1 MRPTS
6 MCSLSVKAGL
16 FLGALASCGSFA
28 YAQRPPGPRA
38 NEETFRFRFVG
49 PRAGNRVA
57 SIAGVPGDPSTYY
70 AGAASGGIWKT
81 TDGGNRWDPIFDKQP
96 VAAIGAIAVA
106 PSDPSVIY
114 VGTGE
119 AWAIRDSDVMGNG
132 VYVSTDSGKNW
143 THLGLDETGRI
154 GRILVHPANPDIAFV
169 CALGRTTG
177 PQQERGVYRTTD
189 RGQHW
194 ERVLFAD
201 ENTGCSGLTMDP
213 HNPRILLAGMW
224 QLEMHT
230 WGEFSGGPG
239 SAIYMSK
246 DGGTKWTKLE
256 GRGLSKPPVG
266 KIDVAIAPTNSNRF
280 FALIQTK

>member
-1 MRPTS
+1 MRMTS
-6 MCSLSVKAGL
+6 PWSKVA
-16 FLGALASCGSFA
+16 FLIWNLASCSA
-28 YAQRPPGPRA
+28 LSHAQQPVPPRD
-38 NEETFRFRFVG
+38 EETFRFRFVG

-70 AGAASGGIWKT
+70 AGAASGGVWKT
-81 TDGGNRWDPIFDKQP
+81 TDGGNRWEPMFDKEP
-96 VAAIGAIAVA
+96 AAAIGAIAAA
-106 PSDPSVIY
+106 PSDPSIIW

-132 VYVSTDSGKNW
+132 VYLSTDSGKTW
-143 THLGLDETGRI
+143 VHVGLDETGRI
-154 GRILVHPANPDIAFV
+154 GRILVDPKNPDAAFV
-169 CALGRTTG
+169 CALGRATG

-201 ENTGCSGLTMDP
+201 ENTGCSGLAMDP
-213 HNPRILLAGMW
+213 HNSRILLAGMW

-239 SAIYMSK
+239 SAVYISK

-256 GRGLSKPPVG
+256 GHGLPESPLG
-266 KIDVAIAPTNSNRF
+266 KLTLRLRLQILSVFSH
-280 FALIQTK
+280 